1 MLRRGAGVPSL
12 NDDGEI
18 PVVTFGLSGPRFR
31 CRCVTTPS
39 RLAVVHSLRCI
50 RAVVK
55 HQVSM
60 LFLHAPGRE
69 RERERA
75 RGHRI
80 PGELPEAFEAHCR
93 LVDGEPKRR
102 RRAALHQPGSPSQG
116 GGGVSRLPNEV
127 VGETAHAAK
136 PDPASR

>member
-18 PVVTFGLSGPRFR
+18 PVVTFGPGGPRFR
-31 CRCVTTPS
+31 CRCVATPS
-39 RLAVVHSLRCI
+39 RLAVVQSLRCMK
-50 RAVVK
+50 AVVK

-69 RERERA
+69 RERERD
-75 RGHRI
+75 RGHRT

-93 LVDGEPKRR
+93 LVEGEPERR

-116 GGGVSRLPNEV
+116 GEGVSRLPHDV
-127 VGETAHAAK
+127 LSETAHAAE
-136 PDPASR
+136 PDPACR

>member
-1 MLRRGAGVPSL
+1 MSMCDHAVSPGSGAIMIEMHESSC
-12 NDDGEI
+12 E
-18 PVVTFGLSGPRFR
+18 TLSEY
-31 CRCVTTPS
+31 
-39 RLAVVHSLRCI
+39 AVFA
-50 RAVVK
+50 RARK
-55 HQVSM
+55 
-60 LFLHAPGRE
+60 RE
-69 RERERA
+69 RE

-93 LVDGEPKRR
+93 LVEGEPERR